1 MSGLNYV
8 WALLPQAPGAQAAL
22 LGCSSCDAFSLPLFH
37 ALDMILPSMSF
48 PAVPHEDFTWCL
60 SVLRPS
66 PPAEYCMLPL
76 PSGITKPFK
85 HPPKVALL
93 KFKAHRASIAVSG
106 TVHTVYTTWE
116 HGQEELKQPWT
127 SERDSQK
134 TSPVLHRHRARGF
147 VTFQGVQSRFSMQVP
162 HTRVTSIHFSAK
174 NTRYLAV

>member
-37 ALDMILPSMSF
+37 TLDMILPSMSF

-116 HGQEELKQPWT
+116 VGSGISSLHISHIPGARKRLPVSYNFASLQAINAWSL
-127 SERDSQK
+127 SAFCIVRQK
-134 TSPVLHRHRARGF
+134 ACCVLLAAS
-147 VTFQGVQSRFSMQVP
+147 VQ
-162 HTRVTSIHFSAK
+162 T
-174 NTRYLAV
+174 